1 MLFDCPRLMSA
12 EKKAVSAGEEK
23 PNDGPSSCRFGKKWI
38 TLQAET
44 YVSINQPDMT
54 RTTMLTFLLALPPAL
69 PAQNSYDSP
78 QEAEKAIIVRVDTSR
93 EPIQKGKYKPTWESL
108 SDYEC
113 PAWFR
118 DAKFGIWAH
127 WGPQCQPEYGDW
139 FARRMYEQGSDAYTF
154 SKEARNPQKDFG
166 FKDWIREWKA
176 ERWDP
181 ERLVKLYQDCGARYF
196 FALANHHDNFDLWAS
211 KYQPWNAVSLGP
223 QKNIIAGWAAACRKL
238 GMPLGLS
245 VHAAHA
251 WTWYETARG
260 ADTSGTFKGQ
270 SYDGCLTK
278 ADGKGTWWDGLDPQD
293 LYEQRHTRSKN
304 NGEWDWNP
312 TQVTLPDQA
321 YCDRFYNRTMDLI
334 NKYDPSVVYFDD
346 TVLPLYPFSDA
357 GLQLTA
363 HLYNKSM
370 ARNGGRN
377 EVVVTGKVLKE
388 WHKKALMWDVERGTP
403 DRIQPQAWQ
412 TCTCIG
418 SWHYDKRRFFDDTY
432 KTAQAVIQTLVD
444 VVSKNGNL
452 LLSVPVKGDGT
463 IDSLEYK
470 VVCEVGTWLKANG
483 ESIYGTR
490 PWVIL
495 GEGPAVDSPQP
506 LKDQGFNEGK
516 VTFTS
521 ADIRYVRKGKTL
533 YATTLCAPQPGSM
546 VTLKAVKKAHRV
558 SLLGHGK
565 VAFRQTKYGLSI
577 TLPATLPNQIALVM
591 KIE

>member
-1 MLFDCPRLMSA
+1 MAD
-12 EKKAVSAGEEK
+12 SAGEEK

-54 RTTMLTFLLALPPAL
+54 RTTMLTFLLALPLAL

-78 QEAEKAIIVRVDTSR
+78 QEAEKAITVRVDTSR

-196 FALANHHDNFDLWAS
+196 FALANHHDNFDLWDS
-211 KYQPWNAVSLGP
+211 KYQSWNAVSLGP

-270 SYDGCLTK
+270 PYDGCLTK

-346 TVLPLYPFSDA
+346 TVLPLYPFSDV

-418 SWHYDKRRFFDDTY
+418 SWHYDKRRFFDGTY

-490 PWVIL
+490 PWVIF

-521 ADIRYVRKGKTL
+521 ADIRYVTKGKTL

-546 VTLKAVKKAHRV
+546 VTLKAVKKARRV

-565 VAFRQTKYGLSI
+565 VVFRQTKHGLSV

>member
-1 MLFDCPRLMSA
+1 
-12 EKKAVSAGEEK
+12 
-23 PNDGPSSCRFGKKWI
+23 
-38 TLQAET
+38 
-44 YVSINQPDMT
+44 MT
-54 RTTMLTFLLALPPAL
+54 RTTMLTFLLALPLAL

-78 QEAEKAIIVRVDTSR
+78 QEAEKAIIVRVGTSR

-196 FALANHHDNFDLWAS
+196 FALANHHDNFDLWDS

-270 SYDGCLTK
+270 PYDGCLTK

-346 TVLPLYPFSDA
+346 TVLPLYPFSDV

-418 SWHYDKRRFFDDTY
+418 SWHYDKRRFFDGTY

-470 VVCEVGTWLKANG
+470 VICEVGTWLKANG

-490 PWVIL
+490 PWVIF

-521 ADIRYVRKGKTL
+521 ADIRYVTKGKTL

-546 VTLKAVKKAHRV
+546 VTLKAVKKARRV

-565 VAFRQTKYGLSI
+565 VAFRQTKHGLSV

>member
-1 MLFDCPRLMSA
+1 
-12 EKKAVSAGEEK
+12 
-23 PNDGPSSCRFGKKWI
+23 
-38 TLQAET
+38 
-44 YVSINQPDMT
+44 MT
-54 RTTMLTFLLALPPAL
+54 RTTMLTFLLALPLAL

-78 QEAEKAIIVRVDTSR
+78 QEAEKAIIVRVGTSR

-196 FALANHHDNFDLWAS
+196 FALANHHDNFDLWDS

-270 SYDGCLTK
+270 PYDGCLTK

-346 TVLPLYPFSDA
+346 TVLPLYPFSDV

-418 SWHYDKRRFFDDTY
+418 SWHYDKRRFFDGTY

-470 VVCEVGTWLKANG
+470 VICEVGTWLKANG

-490 PWVIL
+490 PWVIF

-521 ADIRYVRKGKTL
+521 ADIRYVTKGKTL

-565 VAFRQTKYGLSI
+565 VAFRQTKHGLSV

>member
-1 MLFDCPRLMSA
+1 MKWVILRGNMAD
-12 EKKAVSAGEEK
+12 SAGEEK

-54 RTTMLTFLLALPPAL
+54 RTTMLTFLLALPLAL

-78 QEAEKAIIVRVDTSR
+78 QEAEKAITVRVDTSR

-196 FALANHHDNFDLWAS
+196 FALANHHDNFDLWDS
-211 KYQPWNAVSLGP
+211 KYQSWNAVSLGP

-270 SYDGCLTK
+270 PYDGCLTK

-346 TVLPLYPFSDA
+346 TVLPLYPFSDV

-418 SWHYDKRRFFDDTY
+418 SWHYDKRRFFDGTY

-490 PWVIL
+490 PWVIF

-521 ADIRYVRKGKTL
+521 ADIRYVTKGKTL

-546 VTLKAVKKAHRV
+546 VTLKAVKKARRV

-565 VAFRQTKYGLSI
+565 VVFRQTKHGLSV

>member
-54 RTTMLTFLLALPPAL
+54 RTTMLTFLLALPLAL

-78 QEAEKAIIVRVDTSR
+78 QEAEKAITVRVDTSR

-196 FALANHHDNFDLWAS
+196 FALANHHDNFDLWDS

-270 SYDGCLTK
+270 PYDGCLTK

-403 DRIQPQAWQ
+403 DRIQSQAWQ

-418 SWHYDKRRFFDDTY
+418 SWHYDKRRFFDGTY

-490 PWVIL
+490 PWVIF

-521 ADIRYVRKGKTL
+521 ADIRYVTKGKTL

-546 VTLKAVKKAHRV
+546 VTLKAVKKARRV

-565 VAFRQTKYGLSI
+565 VAFRQTKHGLFV

>member
-1 MLFDCPRLMSA
+1 
-12 EKKAVSAGEEK
+12 
-23 PNDGPSSCRFGKKWI
+23 
-38 TLQAET
+38 
-44 YVSINQPDMT
+44 MT
-54 RTTMLTFLLALPPAL
+54 RTTVLTFLLALPLAL

-78 QEAEKAIIVRVDTSR
+78 QEAEKAITVRVDTSR

-196 FALANHHDNFDLWAS
+196 FALANHHDNFDLWDS

-260 ADTSGTFKGQ
+260 ADTSGTFRGQ
-270 SYDGCLTK
+270 PYDGCLTK

-418 SWHYDKRRFFDDTY
+418 SWHYDKRRFFDGTY

-490 PWVIL
+490 PWVIF

-506 LKDQGFNEGK
+506 LKNQGFNEGK

-533 YATTLCAPQPGSM
+533 YATTLCVPQPGSM
-546 VTLKAVKKAHRV
+546 VTLKAVKKARHV

-565 VAFRQTKYGLSI
+565 VAFRQTKHGLSV

>member
-54 RTTMLTFLLALPPAL
+54 RTTMITFLLALPLAL

-78 QEAEKAIIVRVDTSR
+78 QEAEKAITVRVDTSR

-196 FALANHHDNFDLWAS
+196 FALANHHDNFDLWDS

-270 SYDGCLTK
+270 PYDGYQTK

-312 TQVTLPDQA
+312 TLVTLPDQA

-418 SWHYDKRRFFDDTY
+418 SWHYDKRRFFDGTY

-490 PWVIL
+490 PWVIF

-516 VTFTS
+516 VAFTS

-546 VTLKAVKKAHRV
+546 VTLKAVKKARRV

-565 VAFRQTKYGLSI
+565 VVFRQTKHGLSV

>member
-1 MLFDCPRLMSA
+1 
-12 EKKAVSAGEEK
+12 
-23 PNDGPSSCRFGKKWI
+23 
-38 TLQAET
+38 
-44 YVSINQPDMT
+44 MT
-54 RTTMLTFLLALPPAL
+54 RTTMLTFLLALPLAL
-69 PAQNSYDSP
+69 PAQNSYDNP

-196 FALANHHDNFDLWAS
+196 FALANHHDNFDLWDS

-270 SYDGCLTK
+270 PYDGCLTK

-377 EVVVTGKVLKE
+377 EIVVTGKVLKE

-418 SWHYDKRRFFDDTY
+418 SWHYDKRRFFDGTY

-490 PWVIL
+490 PWVIF

-521 ADIRYVRKGKTL
+521 ADIRYVTKGKTL

-546 VTLKAVKKAHRV
+546 VTLKAVKKARRV

-565 VAFRQTKYGLSI
+565 VAFRQTKHGLSV

>member
-1 MLFDCPRLMSA
+1 MAD
-12 EKKAVSAGEEK
+12 SAGEEK

-54 RTTMLTFLLALPPAL
+54 RTTMITFLLALPLAL

-78 QEAEKAIIVRVDTSR
+78 QEAEKAITVRVDTSR

-196 FALANHHDNFDLWAS
+196 FALANHHDNFDLWDS

-270 SYDGCLTK
+270 PYDGCLTK

-418 SWHYDKRRFFDDTY
+418 SWHYDKRRFFDGTY

-490 PWVIL
+490 PWVIF

-533 YATTLCAPQPGSM
+533 YATTLCAPQPSSM
-546 VTLKAVKKAHRV
+546 VTLKAVKKARRV

-565 VAFRQTKYGLSI
+565 VAFRQTKHGLSV

>member
-1 MLFDCPRLMSA
+1 
-12 EKKAVSAGEEK
+12 
-23 PNDGPSSCRFGKKWI
+23 
-38 TLQAET
+38 
-44 YVSINQPDMT
+44 MT
-54 RTTMLTFLLALPPAL
+54 RTTMLTFLLALPLAL

-78 QEAEKAIIVRVDTSR
+78 QEAEKAITVRVDTSR

-196 FALANHHDNFDLWAS
+196 FALANHHDNFDLWDS

-270 SYDGCLTK
+270 PYDGCLTK

-293 LYEQRHTRSKN
+293 LYEQRHIRSKN

-418 SWHYDKRRFFDDTY
+418 SWHYDKRRFFDGTY

-490 PWVIL
+490 PWVIF

-521 ADIRYVRKGKTL
+521 ADIRYVTKGKTL
-533 YATTLCAPQPGSM
+533 YATTLCAPQPGSI
-546 VTLKAVKKAHRV
+546 VTLKAVKKARRV

-565 VAFRQTKYGLSI
+565 VAFRQTKHGLSV

>member
-1 MLFDCPRLMSA
+1 
-12 EKKAVSAGEEK
+12 
-23 PNDGPSSCRFGKKWI
+23 
-38 TLQAET
+38 
-44 YVSINQPDMT
+44 MT
-54 RTTMLTFLLALPPAL
+54 RTTVLTFLLALPLAL

-78 QEAEKAIIVRVDTSR
+78 QAAEKAITVRVDTSR

-108 SDYEC
+108 SDYKC

-196 FALANHHDNFDLWAS
+196 FALANHHDNFDLWDS

-270 SYDGCLTK
+270 PYDGCLTK
-278 ADGKGTWWDGLDPQD
+278 ADGKETWWDGLDPQD

-346 TVLPLYPFSDA
+346 TVLPLYPFSDV

-418 SWHYDKRRFFDDTY
+418 SWHYDKRRFFDGTY

-490 PWVIL
+490 PWVIF

-521 ADIRYVRKGKTL
+521 ADIRYVTKGKTL

-546 VTLKAVKKAHRV
+546 VTLKAVKKARRV

-565 VAFRQTKYGLSI
+565 VAFRQTKHGLSV

>member
-1 MLFDCPRLMSA
+1 
-12 EKKAVSAGEEK
+12 
-23 PNDGPSSCRFGKKWI
+23 
-38 TLQAET
+38 
-44 YVSINQPDMT
+44 
-54 RTTMLTFLLALPPAL
+54 MLTFLLALPLAL

-78 QEAEKAIIVRVDTSR
+78 QEAEKAITVRVDTSR

-108 SDYEC
+108 SNYEC

-139 FARRMYEQGSDAYTF
+139 FARRMYEQDSDAYTF

-196 FALANHHDNFDLWAS
+196 FALANHHDNFDLWDS
-211 KYQPWNAVSLGP
+211 KYQPWNSVSLGP

-270 SYDGCLTK
+270 PYDGCLTK

-346 TVLPLYPFSDA
+346 TVLPLYPFSDV

-418 SWHYDKRRFFDDTY
+418 SWHYDKRRFFDGTY

-490 PWVIL
+490 PWVIF

-533 YATTLCAPQPGSM
+533 YATTLCAPQPSSM
-546 VTLKAVKKAHRV
+546 VTLKAVKKARRV

-565 VAFRQTKYGLSI
+565 VAFRQTKHGLSV

>member
-1 MLFDCPRLMSA
+1 
-12 EKKAVSAGEEK
+12 
-23 PNDGPSSCRFGKKWI
+23 
-38 TLQAET
+38 
-44 YVSINQPDMT
+44 MT
-54 RTTMLTFLLALPPAL
+54 RTTMLTFLLALPLAL

-78 QEAEKAIIVRVDTSR
+78 QEAEKAITVRVDTSR

-196 FALANHHDNFDLWAS
+196 FALANHHDNFDLWDS

-270 SYDGCLTK
+270 PYDGCLTK

-346 TVLPLYPFSDA
+346 TVLPLYPFSDV

-418 SWHYDKRRFFDDTY
+418 SWHYDKRRFFDGTY

-490 PWVIL
+490 PWVIF

-521 ADIRYVRKGKTL
+521 ADIRYVTKGKTL

-565 VAFRQTKYGLSI
+565 VVFRQTKHGLSV

>member
-1 MLFDCPRLMSA
+1 MAD
-12 EKKAVSAGEEK
+12 SAGEEK

-54 RTTMLTFLLALPPAL
+54 RTTMLTFLLALPLAL

-196 FALANHHDNFDLWAS
+196 FALANHHDNFDLWDS

-238 GMPLGLS
+238 EMPLGLS

-270 SYDGCLTK
+270 SYDGCLTT

-418 SWHYDKRRFFDDTY
+418 SWHYDKRRFFDGTY

-490 PWVIL
+490 PWVIF

-506 LKDQGFNEGK
+506 LKNQGFNEGK

-521 ADIRYVRKGKTL
+521 ADIRYVTKGKTL
-533 YATTLCAPQPGSM
+533 YATTLCVPQPGSM
-546 VTLKAVKKAHRV
+546 VTLKAVKKARRV

-565 VAFRQTKYGLSI
+565 VAFRQTKHGLSV

>member
-1 MLFDCPRLMSA
+1 M
-12 EKKAVSAGEEK
+12 
-23 PNDGPSSCRFGKKWI
+23 I
-38 TLQAET
+38 
-44 YVSINQPDMT
+44 
-54 RTTMLTFLLALPPAL
+54 TFLLALPLAL

-78 QEAEKAIIVRVDTSR
+78 QEAEKAITVRVDTSR

-196 FALANHHDNFDLWAS
+196 FALANHHDNFDLWDS
-211 KYQPWNAVSLGP
+211 KYQPWNSVSLGP

-270 SYDGCLTK
+270 PYDGCLTK

-346 TVLPLYPFSDA
+346 TVLPLYPFSDV

-418 SWHYDKRRFFDDTY
+418 SWHYDKRRFFDGTY

-490 PWVIL
+490 PWVIF

-521 ADIRYVRKGKTL
+521 ADIRYVTKGKTL
-533 YATTLCAPQPGSM
+533 YAITLCAPQPGSM
-546 VTLKAVKKAHRV
+546 VTLKAVKKARRV

-565 VAFRQTKYGLSI
+565 VVFRQTKHGLSV

>member
-1 MLFDCPRLMSA
+1 M
-12 EKKAVSAGEEK
+12 
-23 PNDGPSSCRFGKKWI
+23 
-38 TLQAET
+38 QAET

-54 RTTMLTFLLALPPAL
+54 RTTMLTFLLALPLAL

-196 FALANHHDNFDLWAS
+196 FALANHHDNFDLWDS

-270 SYDGCLTK
+270 PYDGCLTK

-293 LYEQRHTRSKN
+293 LYEQRHTRSRN

-346 TVLPLYPFSDA
+346 TILPLYPFSDA

-418 SWHYDKRRFFDDTY
+418 SWHYDKRRFFDGTY

-490 PWVIL
+490 PWVIF

-521 ADIRYVRKGKTL
+521 ADIRYVTKGKTL

-546 VTLKAVKKAHRV
+546 VTLKAVKKARRV

-565 VAFRQTKYGLSI
+565 VVFRQTKHGLSV

>member
-1 MLFDCPRLMSA
+1 MAD
-12 EKKAVSAGEEK
+12 SAGEEK

-54 RTTMLTFLLALPPAL
+54 RTTMLTFLLALPLAL

-78 QEAEKAIIVRVDTSR
+78 QEAEKAITVRVDTSR

-181 ERLVKLYQDCGARYF
+181 ERLVKLYQDCGAHYF
-196 FALANHHDNFDLWAS
+196 FALANHHDNFDLWDS

-238 GMPLGLS
+238 RMPLGLS

-270 SYDGCLTK
+270 PYDGCLTK

-346 TVLPLYPFSDA
+346 TVLPLYPFSDV

-418 SWHYDKRRFFDDTY
+418 SWHYDKRRFFDGTY

-490 PWVIL
+490 PWVIF

-521 ADIRYVRKGKTL
+521 ADIRYVTKGKTL

-546 VTLKAVKKAHRV
+546 VTLKAVKKARRV

-565 VAFRQTKYGLSI
+565 VAFRQTKHGLSV

>member
-1 MLFDCPRLMSA
+1 
-12 EKKAVSAGEEK
+12 
-23 PNDGPSSCRFGKKWI
+23 
-38 TLQAET
+38 
-44 YVSINQPDMT
+44 
-54 RTTMLTFLLALPPAL
+54 MLTFLLALPLAL

-78 QEAEKAIIVRVDTSR
+78 QEAEKAITVRVDTSR

-196 FALANHHDNFDLWAS
+196 FALANHHDNFDLWDS

-238 GMPLGLS
+238 RMPLGLS

-270 SYDGCLTK
+270 PYDGCLTK

-418 SWHYDKRRFFDDTY
+418 SWHYDKRRFFDGTY

-490 PWVIL
+490 PWVIF

-521 ADIRYVRKGKTL
+521 ADIRYVRKGKML

-546 VTLKAVKKAHRV
+546 VTLKAVKKARRV

-565 VAFRQTKYGLSI
+565 VAFRQTKHGLSV

>member
-1 MLFDCPRLMSA
+1 
-12 EKKAVSAGEEK
+12 
-23 PNDGPSSCRFGKKWI
+23 
-38 TLQAET
+38 
-44 YVSINQPDMT
+44 MT
-54 RTTMLTFLLALPPAL
+54 RTTMLTFLLALPLAL

-196 FALANHHDNFDLWAS
+196 FALANHHDNFDLWDS

-346 TVLPLYPFSDA
+346 TVLPLYPFSDV

-418 SWHYDKRRFFDDTY
+418 SWHYDKRRFFDGTY

-470 VVCEVGTWLKANG
+470 VICEVGTWLKANG

-490 PWVIL
+490 PWVIF

-521 ADIRYVRKGKTL
+521 ADIRYVTKGKTL

-546 VTLKAVKKAHRV
+546 VTLKAVKKARRV

-565 VAFRQTKYGLSI
+565 VAFRQTKHGLSV

>member
-1 MLFDCPRLMSA
+1 M
-12 EKKAVSAGEEK
+12 
-23 PNDGPSSCRFGKKWI
+23 
-38 TLQAET
+38 QAET

-54 RTTMLTFLLALPPAL
+54 RTTMLTFLLALPLAL

-78 QEAEKAIIVRVDTSR
+78 QEAEKAITVRVDTSR

-196 FALANHHDNFDLWAS
+196 FALANHHDNFDLWDS
-211 KYQPWNAVSLGP
+211 KYQSWNAVSLGP

-270 SYDGCLTK
+270 PYDGCLTK

-346 TVLPLYPFSDA
+346 TVLPLYPFSDV

-418 SWHYDKRRFFDDTY
+418 SWHYDKRRFFDGTY

-490 PWVIL
+490 PWVIF

-521 ADIRYVRKGKTL
+521 ADIRYVTKGKTL

-546 VTLKAVKKAHRV
+546 VTLKAVKKARRV

-565 VAFRQTKYGLSI
+565 VVFRQTKHGLSV

>member
-1 MLFDCPRLMSA
+1 MLFDCPHLMSA

-23 PNDGPSSCRFGKKWI
+23 PNDGPSPWRFGKKWI
-38 TLQAET
+38 TLQPET

-54 RTTMLTFLLALPPAL
+54 RTTMLTFLLALPLAL

-78 QEAEKAIIVRVDTSR
+78 QEAEKAITVRVDTSR

-196 FALANHHDNFDLWAS
+196 FALANHHDNFDLWDS

-418 SWHYDKRRFFDDTY
+418 SWHYDKRRFFDGTY

-490 PWVIL
+490 PWVIF

-521 ADIRYVRKGKTL
+521 ADIRYVTKGKTL

-546 VTLKAVKKAHRV
+546 VTLKAVKKARRV

-565 VAFRQTKYGLSI
+565 VAFRQTKHGLSV

>member
-1 MLFDCPRLMSA
+1 MAD
-12 EKKAVSAGEEK
+12 SAGEEK

-54 RTTMLTFLLALPPAL
+54 RTTMLTFLLALPLAL

-78 QEAEKAIIVRVDTSR
+78 QEAEKAITVRVDTSR

-196 FALANHHDNFDLWAS
+196 FALANHHDNFDLWDS

-270 SYDGCLTK
+270 PYDGCLTK

-346 TVLPLYPFSDA
+346 TVLPLYPFSDV

-418 SWHYDKRRFFDDTY
+418 SWHYDKRRFFDGTY

-490 PWVIL
+490 PWVIF

-521 ADIRYVRKGKTL
+521 ADIRYVTKGKTL

-546 VTLKAVKKAHRV
+546 VTLKAVKKARRV

-565 VAFRQTKYGLSI
+565 VVFRQTKHGLSV

>member
-1 MLFDCPRLMSA
+1 
-12 EKKAVSAGEEK
+12 
-23 PNDGPSSCRFGKKWI
+23 
-38 TLQAET
+38 
-44 YVSINQPDMT
+44 
-54 RTTMLTFLLALPPAL
+54 MLTFLLALPLAL

-78 QEAEKAIIVRVDTSR
+78 QEAEKAITVRVDTSR

-196 FALANHHDNFDLWAS
+196 FALANHHDNFDLWDS

-270 SYDGCLTK
+270 PYDGCLTK

-293 LYEQRHTRSKN
+293 LYEQRHIRSKN

-418 SWHYDKRRFFDDTY
+418 SWHYDKRRFFDGTY

-490 PWVIL
+490 PWVIF

-521 ADIRYVRKGKTL
+521 ADIRYVTKGKTL
-533 YATTLCAPQPGSM
+533 YATTLCAPQPGSI
-546 VTLKAVKKAHRV
+546 VTLKAVKKARRV

-565 VAFRQTKYGLSI
+565 VAFRQTKHGLSV

>member
-1 MLFDCPRLMSA
+1 MFFDCPRLMSA

-23 PNDGPSSCRFGKKWI
+23 PNDGPSPCRFGKKWI

-54 RTTMLTFLLALPPAL
+54 RTTMLTFLLALPLAL

-78 QEAEKAIIVRVDTSR
+78 QEAEKAITVRVDTSR

-196 FALANHHDNFDLWAS
+196 FALANHHDNFDLWDS

-270 SYDGCLTK
+270 PYDGCLTK

-418 SWHYDKRRFFDDTY
+418 SWHYDKRRFFDGTY

-490 PWVIL
+490 PWVIF

-546 VTLKAVKKAHRV
+546 VTLKAVKKARHV

-565 VAFRQTKYGLSI
+565 VAFRQTKQGLSV